1 MNNTRR
7 DFLSQAA
14 TVLAG
19 TGLST
24 SLVAANERPSSD
36 PEIRIGSCRVD
47 LAQAK
52 QAGLDGVEVRVGDP
66 AERLAIADTSVLAR
80 YHEQMQETG
89 LPIRSLMMGL
99 LNKCP
104 LATDPRAPSWLEQC
118 IDSARELG
126 AGVILVAFFGKGDLL
141 TPDGRV
147 KQADVDEVIKRL
159 KAAAPRAQDAGVS
172 LALENYLDGEQNVRI
187 LDRIDHSAVQLYF
200 DVYNTGTTKG
210 HDVPSDI
217 RLTKDRIAQFHF
229 KNGPHYLDHD
239 KEMFESIADA
249 IKQIGYRGWI
259 VLENS
264 SPSEDAVA
272 DAKRNADFTRRLFQ
286 A

>member
-1 MNNTRR
+1 MKNTRR
-7 DFLSQAA
+7 DFLSQTA

-19 TGLST
+19 TALST
-24 SLVAANERPSSD
+24 PSLDANESPSSD
-36 PEIRIGSCRVD
+36 PAIRIGSCRVD
-47 LAQAK
+47 LQQAK

-66 AERLAIADTSVLAR
+66 ADRLTIADPSVLAR
-80 YHEQMQETG
+80 YHEQMQQTG

-118 IDSARELG
+118 IDSARDLG
-126 AGVILVAFFGKGDLL
+126 ASVILVAFFGKGDLL
-141 TPDGRV
+141 TPDERV

-159 KAAAPRAQDAGVS
+159 KVAAPRAQDAGVV
-172 LALENYLDGEQNVRI
+172 LALENYLDGEQNIRI
-187 LDRIDHSAVQLYF
+187 LDRIDHDAVQLYF

-217 RLTKDRIAQFHF
+217 HLTKDRIAQLHF

-239 KEMFESIADA
+239 KDKFVAIADA
-249 IKQIGYRGWI
+249 IKHIGYRGWI

-264 SPSEDAVA
+264 SPSQDVVA
-272 DAKRNADFTRRLFQ
+272 DAKRNADFTRGLFEP
-286 A
+286 